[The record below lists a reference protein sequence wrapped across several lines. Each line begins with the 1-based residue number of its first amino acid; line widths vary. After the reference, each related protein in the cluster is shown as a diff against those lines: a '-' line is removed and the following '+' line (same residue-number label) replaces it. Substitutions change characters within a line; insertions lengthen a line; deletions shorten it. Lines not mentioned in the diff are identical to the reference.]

1 MSNLNDCFVSVKNRL
16 TLAEAI
22 DRFSKGI
29 GTVVEAEEIPLI
41 EAVGRILASD
51 LMSNINVPPQDNSAV
66 DGYLVYFEDLDTNDP
81 TTMPLTG
88 RIAAGHPLSRFAR
101 RGEALSIFTGAQVP
115 TGELGCNPDTIFM
128 LEDANIRGKNVVLPA
143 GQHKGSNL
151 RKAGEDVRS
160 GDLVLKCGQRLRPQD
175 VGMVAALG

>member
-16 TLAEAI
+16 TIAEAV

-29 GTVVEAEEIPLI
+29 GTVVETEEIPLV
-41 EAVGRILASD
+41 EAVGRILSSD

-101 RGEALSIFTGAQVP
+101 RGEALSIFTGAQ
-115 TGELGCNPDTIFM
+115 IHS
-128 LEDANIRGKNVVLPA
+128 GKF
-143 GQHKGSNL
+143 
-151 RKAGEDVRS
+151 
-160 GDLVLKCGQRLRPQD
+160 
-175 VGMVAALG
+175 